1 MSITL
6 RTSLLLG
13 SLLLTACAARPPA
26 PATEPVAAADRLA
39 FSGVLHCPDCAGL
52 RVHLLLDRDTYR
64 YRTREERLG
73 DTSAAPRI
81 NTGLWQL
88 VHGTEDN
95 PDAVVYQLDYD
106 RPASTRNFLRL
117 DDEHIKLLDENGRE
131 FWSPYNLILE
141 RTRS

>member
-1 MSITL
+1 MNTAL

-26 PATEPVAAADRLA
+26 APAPAAPPEPLA
-39 FSGVLHCPDCAGL
+39 FAGVLHCPDCEGL
-52 RVHLLLDRDTYR
+52 RVHLLLDRDTYQ

-73 DTSAAPRI
+73 DDGAAPRI

-95 PDAVVYQLDYD
+95 PDAMVYQLDYD
-106 RPASTRNFLRL
+106 RPDSTRNFLRL
-117 DDEHIKLLDENGRE
+117 DEDHIKLLDENGRE

>member
-26 PATEPVAAADRLA
+26 PLPAPPAPDPLA
-39 FSGVLHCPDCAGL
+39 FTGVLHCPDCDGL
-52 RVHLLLDRDTYR
+52 RVLLLLDRDTYQ

-73 DTSAAPRI
+73 DTDAPPQL

-88 VHGTEDN
+88 VHGTDEN

-117 DDEHIKLLDENGRE
+117 DDDHIKLLDENGRE